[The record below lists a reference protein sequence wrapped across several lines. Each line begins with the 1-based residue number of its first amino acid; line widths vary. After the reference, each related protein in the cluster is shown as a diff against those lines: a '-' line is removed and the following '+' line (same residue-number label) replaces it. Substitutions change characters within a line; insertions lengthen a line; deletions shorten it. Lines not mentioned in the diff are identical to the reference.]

1 MPRLDAA
8 PRIACHG
15 GDLGPHES
23 TDIKPAGRK
32 ILIVEDHAMVLG
44 VLQANLRRLC
54 PEVAQV
60 CVKSATAAL
69 EVIGKPWLRVFL
81 DPDAE
86 GVAEGLLVHELARLG
101 LGTRCCLITTRPRHR
116 IKRHLQG
123 LKCLTCVSTRM
134 PIDEFN
140 EVLARKALG
149 ITTREGTSRD
159 HAAPLVTPRHAE
171 LLRLLQRGLQNKAI
185 AHELGISEGTVRN
198 HLHSVMKRLGVRNRI
213 QAAQEAARFGI
224 A

>member
-1 MPRLDAA
+1 MLRLETA
-8 PRIACHG
+8 PRIGCHG
-15 GDLGPHES
+15 GNLGPHEL
-23 TDIKPAGRK
+23 TDIKATPSR
-32 ILIVEDHAMVLG
+32 ILIIEDHPMVLG
-44 VLQANLRRLC
+44 ILQASLRRLC
-54 PEVAQV
+54 PDVAQV

-69 EVIGKPWLRVFL
+69 EVIGRPWLRVFL

-86 GVAEGLLVHELARLG
+86 GVDEGLLVHELARLG
-101 LGTRCCLITTRPRHR
+101 LGARCCLITTRPRQR
-116 IKRHLQG
+116 MKRYLQG
-123 LKCLTCVSTRM
+123 LKCLTCVGTRM

-140 EVLARKALG
+140 AVLARKALG
-149 ITTREGTSRD
+149 ITALAGTSRD